1 MSLHTTRF
9 NGCQGMTLTA
19 DVGGDPGNPPVLLLH
34 GGGQTRHSW
43 GKAARELARAG
54 YHTIALDLRGHGDS
68 DWAADGD
75 YSLDAFIGDLLAV
88 IATLEQPPALV
99 GASLGGAMSLLALGE
114 VGNHLARALVLVDV
128 VPRMSPTGIQHIR
141 NFMGGHHAGFAN
153 IDEAAQ
159 AVASYLPGRPRP
171 DSNTGLMK
179 NLRLKEDGR
188 LYWHWDP
195 EFQSERTAARN
206 GVLFA
211 RMEEAARKINVPSL
225 LVRGKQSD
233 VVTQEGVDHLLE
245 LIPHAQFADIEGAG
259 HMVAGDKND
268 RFNRAIHPFLDRH
281 LTAV

>member
-9 NGCQGMTLTA
+9 NGCQGMTLAA
-19 DVGGDPGNPPVLLLH
+19 DVGGDPRNPPVILLH

-43 GKAARELARAG
+43 GKAARELAHLG
-54 YHTIALDLRGHGDS
+54 YYSIALDLRGHGDS

-88 IATLEQPPALV
+88 IATLDQPPALV

-128 VPRMSPTGIQHIR
+128 VPRMSPAGIQHIR
-141 NFMGGHHAGFAN
+141 DFMGGHRAGFAN
-153 IDEAAQ
+153 IDEAAH

-171 DSNTGLMK
+171 DSNAGLMK

-195 EFQSERTAARN
+195 AFQSERMAQRN
-206 GVLFA
+206 GDLYA
-211 RMEEAARKINVPSL
+211 RMEEAARKITVPTL

-245 LIPHAQFADIEGAG
+245 LIPHAQFSDIEGAG

-268 RFNRAIHPFLDRH
+268 RFNRAIHPFLERH
-281 LTAV
+281 LTAA